1 MVHAKRLSECEN
13 NFEINMRLKILRENI
28 VKCSEGILKYCGKD
42 ENDFSIY
49 VDWNWI
55 NRIEIRNDSSKGAIV
70 IEIWIAD
77 VKHQW
82 NSLSKKS
89 SMKFLDNKE
98 NKIDI
103 LGSKAQKTIGAYI
116 KFGDTFGNTLKCA
129 NVNQKY
135 VMDNFNKQTYKN
147 FYKRLGGQWKLN
159 SKINDYE
166 KSDLKLLEEIKKME
180 LDKDEK
186 NEFIAYVEEEI
197 QSGTRNILNMSLG
210 TTIKTFISIKDL
222 QEKDKNFNY
231 EKGIDELALPICN
244 LILEYKNQ
252 IEEK

>member
-1 MVHAKRLSECEN
+1 
-13 NFEINMRLKILRENI
+13 
-28 VKCSEGILKYCGKD
+28 
-42 ENDFSIY
+42 
-49 VDWNWI
+49 
-55 NRIEIRNDSSKGAIV
+55 
-70 IEIWIAD
+70 
-77 VKHQW
+77 
-82 NSLSKKS
+82 
-89 SMKFLDNKE
+89 
-98 NKIDI
+98 
-103 LGSKAQKTIGAYI
+103 
-116 KFGDTFGNTLKCA
+116 
-129 NVNQKY
+129 
-135 VMDNFNKQTYKN
+135 
-147 FYKRLGGQWKLN
+147 
-159 SKINDYE
+159 
-166 KSDLKLLEEIKKME
+166 ME